1 MALAFQAEMVP
12 DGSVW
17 YNAGLSVSGSKPKG
31 ADSTTLCILL
41 LQPSDVAGDVLDG
54 DGVLDGESVA
64 LALDPRA
71 VDEHACVRLQPRAC
85 QSDVG
90 VQARDLAH
98 GPAEIFLG
106 RIWVRRRPGSRD
118 LVDGREGEV
127 PTDRPGVLE
136 LGGGLLLDAEDDGVD
151 AADADSGVALADGL
165 ESVLHLEEVSIGGED
180 SDGAVIVGHRAGITG
195 G

>member
-1 MALAFQAEMVP
+1 MALAFQEEKVP
-12 DGSVW
+12 DVDR
-17 YNAGLSVSGSKPKG
+17 SGTAWLLG
-31 ADSTTLCILL
+31 VGVEADNECGEAERADSTTLCILL

-98 GPAEIFLG
+98 GP
-106 RIWVRRRPGSRD
+106 
-118 LVDGREGEV
+118 GE
-127 PTDRPGVLE
+127 T
-136 LGGGLLLDAEDDGVD
+136 
-151 AADADSGVALADGL
+151 
-165 ESVLHLEEVSIGGED
+165 
-180 SDGAVIVGHRAGITG
+180 
-195 G
+195 